1 MDISPRSR
9 MFLVT
14 VGIVAALAIL
24 SSTMS
29 KNPALPLLSEHLG
42 ADAAQ
47 IGLISAISPIPGV
60 LVSSFAGAY
69 SDRKGRERVL
79 TYSLIIFATAP
90 FLYLFVT
97 EAWQLIPVRFYHGF
111 ATAIFMP
118 VAMAAVADRFEPA
131 VRGQMLGTY
140 SSFTMVGRFIAPF
153 LGGLLLFVAN
163 FQSVYLACAIAGVMA
178 LLMVFLIPWGIEGT
192 HVKAKKFEGT
202 MFQAL
207 GKVIRDPGIM
217 ITSGMEGCQYFAMG
231 AFETFVPI
239 YALSIGF
246 NALDI
251 GIIMGIQVVSMLLA
265 KPIMGRISDQKGRG
279 PSISIGLLVGAVAIA
294 LIPFVSSFV
303 ILCALS
309 IAFGITVATVTASTS
324 ALVTELGGATAH
336 GSSIGVLSSIM
347 DIGHSIGPF
356 LTGILVTLYSFQIG
370 FGLAAVVML
379 AGALAFWMTVGRR
392 HQRSHGA
399 MG

>member
-1 MDISPRSR
+1 MDVSPRSR
-9 MFLVT
+9 AFLLT
-14 VGIVAALAIL
+14 IGLVAALAIL

-29 KNPALPLLSEHLG
+29 KNPALPLLADHLG
-42 ADAAQ
+42 ADAVQ
-47 IGLISAISPIPGV
+47 IGLISAISPIPGI

-69 SDRKGRERVL
+69 SDRKGREKVL

-90 FLYLFVT
+90 FLYLFVN

-118 VAMAAVADRFEPA
+118 VAMAAVADRFDPA

-153 LGGLLLFVAN
+153 MGGLLLFVAN
-163 FQSVYLACAIAGVMA
+163 FESVYLACAIAGVLA
-178 LLMVFLIPWGIEGT
+178 LLMVFLIPWGIEEA

-202 MFQAL
+202 MMQAL
-207 GKVIRDPGIM
+207 SKVIRDKGIM

-239 YALSIGF
+239 YAQSIGF
-246 NALDI
+246 NALEI

-265 KPIMGRISDQKGRG
+265 KPIMGRISDRKGRG
-279 PSISIGLLVGAVAIA
+279 PSISIGLLAGAAAIA
-294 LIPFVSSFV
+294 FIPFVSSFV

-336 GSSIGVLSSIM
+336 GSSIGVLSSVM
-347 DIGHSIGPF
+347 DIGHSVGPF
-356 LTGILVTLYSFQIG
+356 LTGIIVTLYSFQFG
-370 FGLAAVVML
+370 FSIAACIML
-379 AGALAFWMTVGRR
+379 VGAVIFWATVGRR
-392 HQRSHGA
+392 HQRSHA
-399 MG
+399 V